1 MSTTEWVILIIVVA
15 IIVILAL
22 WWAARSRRSRELHEE
37 FGPEYDRMV
46 QQSDNRRSAESE
58 LRDRRERVENLN
70 IRPLSVADRSR
81 FASDW
86 ETLQPRFVDDPQGA
100 VSDADSLVSNLMQTR
115 GYPMGEF
122 EQRAADISVDHPDVV
137 NHYREAHR
145 LAQRNANGEATTE
158 EQRRAFVH
166 YRELF
171 DELLSDGLPDAS
183 PTRGVSQTS

>member
-1 MSTTEWVILIIVVA
+1 MTTTEWIILIVIVA
-15 IIVILAL
+15 IVII
-22 WWAARSRRSRELHEE
+22 AAIGWFMQSRRSKALHEE
-37 FGPEYDRMV
+37 FGPEYDRTV
-46 QQSDNRRSAESE
+46 QQSDSRRAAEAE
-58 LRDRRERVENLN
+58 LRERRERVENLN
-70 IRPLSVADRSR
+70 IRPLSASDRSR
-81 FASDW
+81 FARDW

-100 VSDADSLVSNLMQTR
+100 VSDADSLVSKLMQTR

-145 LAQRNANGEATTE
+145 LAQRNASGEATTE
-158 EQRRAFVH
+158 EQRRALVH

-183 PTRGVSQTS
+183 ATRGVSQTG

>member
-1 MSTTEWVILIIVVA
+1 MTPTRIILIVIVA
-15 IIVILAL
+15 IIVIAAI
-22 WWAARSRRSRELHEE
+22 WWFVQSRRSRALHEE
-37 FGPEYDRMV
+37 FGPEYDRTV
-46 QQSDNRRSAESE
+46 QQADSRREAESE
-58 LRDRRERVENLN
+58 LRERRERVEKLD
-70 IRPLSVADRSR
+70 IRPLSVAERSR
-81 FASDW
+81 FAGDW

-100 VSDADSLVSNLMQTR
+100 VSDADSLVLDLMQTR

-145 LAQRNANGEATTE
+145 LAQRNASGEATTE
-158 EQRRAFVH
+158 EQRRALVH

-183 PTRGVSQTS
+183 PSKGVSRAG